1 MYKNIVQIPSFL
13 HVYTSERTEQNAPQR
28 NLSCAFKS
36 WKQRST
42 GKTVSFRTATAVP
55 YVQKKNTNT
64 HTYTRTQIEH
74 THTHTHT
81 YTHTHTHHGSS
92 LSPFRI
98 LNPDT
103 VTVVM
108 SSPAS
113 HRLSL
118 FPCVARLAFVAC

>member
-64 HTYTRTQIEH
+64 HTYTQTQIEH
-74 THTHTHT
+74 THTHTH
-81 YTHTHTHHGSS
+81 HGSIMIGFLGKSVNIS
-92 LSPFRI
+92 LSNTIYSYSKDPNVSTRTKMESI
-98 LNPDT
+98 
-103 VTVVM
+103 
-108 SSPAS
+108 
-113 HRLSL
+113 SL
-118 FPCVARLAFVAC
+118 Q

>member
-64 HTYTRTQIEH
+64 HTYTQTQIEH
-74 THTHTHT
+74 THTHTSWFYNDRVSRKKCKYLLVEH
-81 YTHTHTHHGSS
+81 Y
-92 LSPFRI
+92 L
-98 LNPDT
+98 L
-103 VTVVM
+103 VQ
-108 SSPAS
+108 
-113 HRLSL
+113 
-118 FPCVARLAFVAC
+118 